1 MQQQSEQEGGAQQR
15 QVHLH
20 GLASARRREGRQNP
34 VDLSNNEDGV
44 GGQQKSLQTLSQTL
58 ATRLVGQQKS
68 LQTHA
73 TRLGAPPGW
82 DFSRGFVAVDVALKT
97 FGGLSERS
105 LGLVS
110 GGLSCTKR
118 PRRDTKS
125 RSVGLAPDDAFGA
138 C

>member
-1 MQQQSEQEGGAQQR
+1 MGAQQR

-44 GGQQKSLQTLSQTL
+44 GGE
-58 ATRLVGQQKS
+58 QKS

-73 TRLGAPPGW
+73 NRLGARPGW

-105 LGLVS
+105 LGLVC
-110 GGLSCTKR
+110 GGLYCTGVLKDR
-118 PRRDTKS
+118 VATPKAE
-125 RSVGLAPDDAFGA
+125 VLASLPMMLWRILEQFTPLHQKGKERAFD
-138 C
+138 